1 MRIKK
6 LIRTL
11 SKEKKLPYLISSLP
25 NILYL
30 TGFKG
35 SYGYL
40 LVHEKGAF
48 FISDGRYEEY
58 SKKILPSTVSFVLQK
73 ESFPATLRTAMKNL
87 GAKSLYLEEHSM
99 TLSAYYSLSESLKGV
114 RLVRGGDAVNTQRIR
129 KEADEVET
137 LRKAAEITDR
147 CMEHLC
153 GFVKPGMTEWEV
165 ATEIEV
171 FYRTQGCAGTS
182 FPTIVASGS
191 GSSMPHYATSME
203 KQIAYGD
210 VLLIDMGCHL
220 NGYNSDLTRTIFIGT
235 IDETMRQIYATVLKA
250 QEAAVNAVRPG
261 VTAGKLD
268 SIARDIITRNGF
280 GEAFSHSLGHGVG
293 LDVHEIPALRTGSKF
308 RLAKDTVVTVE
319 PGIYIPGKGGV
330 RIEDMVLVTETGHEV
345 LTKFTKDI
353 VIVQI

>member
-1 MRIKK
+1 MRIQK

-11 SKEKKLPYLISSLP
+11 IKEKKLPYLISSLP
-25 NILYL
+25 NIFYL

-40 LVHEKGAF
+40 LVHSTGAF
-48 FISDGRYEEY
+48 LISDSRYEEY
-58 SKKILPSTVSFVLQK
+58 AKKILPQPFSFVLQK
-73 ESFPATLRTAMKNL
+73 DGFSTTLLQALKKIDMK
-87 GAKSLYLEEHSM
+87 SIYIEEHSI
-99 TLSAYYSLSESLKGV
+99 TLSAYYALAESLKGIK
-114 RLVRGGDAVNTQRIR
+114 LHRGGDAVNALRIR
-129 KEADEVET
+129 KEENEIAV

-147 CMEHLC
+147 CMENLIN
-153 GFVKPGMTEWEV
+153 FVKPGLTEWEV

-171 FYRTQGCAGTS
+171 FYRANGCLGTS
-182 FPTIVASGS
+182 FPTIIASGS

-203 KQIAYGD
+203 KKIERGD

-220 NGYNSDLTRTIFIGT
+220 EGYNSDLTRTIFIGT
-235 IDETMRQIYATVLKA
+235 IDETMRKIYSIVREA
-250 QEAAVNAVRPG
+250 QQAAIESVRPG
-261 VTAGKLD
+261 ITVGRLD
-268 SIARDIITRNGF
+268 NIARSIIARHGY

-308 RLAKDTVVTVE
+308 RLSKHTVITVE

-330 RIEDMVLVTETGHEV
+330 RIEDMVIVSEKGHEV

-353 VIVQI
+353 VVV